1 MTNPTTTQAK
11 IVGLPAL
18 EDNYIWILIQGKH
31 TLVIDPGASAPVI
44 DWCRAN
50 NRQPTAILLT
60 HTHHDHIDGI
70 ADLLETYGNTLPIY
84 AHNEA
89 RLNFAFNAI
98 SPEQTLTFDNINLS
112 VMLLAGHTPDHIG
125 FYWASEQA
133 LFCGDSLFTGGCG
146 RLFNGGTAAQMT
158 ETLTKIAA
166 LPLTTA
172 IYCAHEYT
180 LANLRFALR
189 VEPDNTD
196 TQQRLVAAKRL
207 RAAGQAT
214 VPSRLSEEC
223 ATNPFLRTHL
233 PAVAVAIEHWWKA
246 QTDNPVERFAQL
258 RAWKNQLD
266 ATGILE
272 QDE

>member
-1 MTNPTTTQAK
+1 MSNHSHAQAK

-18 EDNYIWILIQGKH
+18 DDNYIWILIQGKH
-31 TLVIDPGASAPVI
+31 TLVIDPGASTPVI
-44 DWCRAN
+44 EWCQAN
-50 NRQPTAILLT
+50 NRQPSAVLLT

-70 ADLLETYGNTLPIY
+70 PALQRIYGELPVY
-84 AHNEA
+84 AHAEA
-89 RLNFAFNAI
+89 QLTYAFNAI
-98 SPEQTLTFDNINLS
+98 SPEQTLAFDDINLS

-125 FYWASEQA
+125 FYWSDEQA

-146 RLFNGGTAAQMT
+146 RLFNGGTPKQMT
-158 ETLTKIAA
+158 ETLAKIAQ
-166 LPLTTA
+166 LPAQTA

-189 VEPDNTD
+189 VEPDNQD
-196 TQQRLVAAKRL
+196 TQQRLTDAKAL
-207 RAAGQAT
+207 RAQGLAT
-214 VPSRLSEEC
+214 VPSLLSEEC

-233 PAVAVAIEHWWKA
+233 PAVSVAIEHWLKT

-266 ATGILE
+266 ATGVLE
-272 QDE
+272 RDE